1 MRQTFENAFNLHRN
15 GDLDAARSLYVEIIA
30 ADPAHFDAIHLL
42 GLLCHQTGAAV
53 EAEHLFKL
61 ALGMKPDFHQ
71 LYSNYARVLH
81 DERRFEE
88 ALACYEAAIILSPGD
103 HDVYFDCGALLQETK
118 HLDGALRNFDKSI
131 TIQADQPMA
140 FNNRGVVLR
149 DQRHIEASL
158 QNYEQAITLDPSYAL
173 AYSNKGSALKAL
185 HRVHDAIASYDIAIS
200 IDPIQADF
208 HYNRGNSLI
217 ELNRLDESLRSL
229 SDALALNETLVEAF
243 FCRGNVFQMQS
254 RFHEAIV
261 EYDMASSLRHDHAQ
275 VHSSKGEAL
284 RSLGQMTEAVSSLNQ
299 AIMIEPTLSEAYF
312 NRANTFRNIAQ
323 HEQALVDFDRA
334 IAIRGE
340 YAEAFLNKG
349 MLLKHLNRTA
359 EALASYDQALA
370 AKPEYADAFLN
381 RGELLMEWGL
391 FELALES
398 YDFAIAAKPD
408 YAGAHNNRGNANY
421 NLKRFD
427 EALKSYKTATALRP
441 DFPEGFL
448 NIGATLMEISQFR
461 EALIFYQHAIV
472 LKPDYPDA
480 YNNLALALKE
490 AKRYDEALANFDKS
504 LVLKPDYAQTHNNR
518 GVVLK
523 ELRIFDEALD
533 CFQEALRLAPGYF
546 STHSNLLFTMNY
558 MDQVPIAERLHEA
571 KLFGANASV
580 GANPKFEKWRNTH
593 APQKI
598 RLGFVSG
605 DFGNHPVGYFLEGLL
620 SHLDTSKFE
629 LVGYTTD
636 PLEDNLT
643 LRLKEKFQLWRS
655 LFGNRDSAAAQ
666 MIHEDGVHILID
678 LSGHTAKNRLP
689 VFAFKP
695 APVQAS
701 WLGYFA
707 TTGVREMDYFIG
719 DPYVTPPHE
728 EHHFS
733 ERIRRLPET
742 YLCFTPPSTQIEVGA
757 LPALV
762 NGYVT
767 FGSFNNFSKINA
779 AVITLWAEVLHV
791 VKDSRLFMK
800 AAQFDDLD
808 VVAEARHLFESHGV
822 APERLSFGGQT
833 NRTDY
838 FKAYNRVDIALDP
851 FPYPGGTTSVEGLWM
866 GVPVI
871 ARKGHRFI
879 AHNGETIAHNAG
891 QAHWIAEDD
900 NDYLRKAVLFSSDLA
915 ALART
920 RAALRGQVIAA
931 PICDAARF
939 AGHFEALMEDMWRD
953 YQRSAEPH
961 SL

>member
-1 MRQTFENAFNLHRN
+1 MMRQKFEIAFNLHRN
-15 GDLDAARSLYVEIIA
+15 GDLDPARGLYEEIIA
-30 ADPAHFDAIHLL
+30 ADPDHFDAIHLL
-42 GLLCHQTGAAV
+42 GLLHHQTGFAV
-53 EAEHLFKL
+53 EAELFFKK
-61 ALGMKPDFHQ
+61 ALRMKPDFHQ

-81 DERRFEE
+81 DERRFED
-88 ALACYEAAIILSPGD
+88 ALACYEAAIILLPGD
-103 HDVYFDCGALLQETK
+103 PEVYFDCGALLQETK
-118 HLDGALRNFDKSI
+118 RLDDALRNFDKAI
-131 TIQADQPMA
+131 TIKADHPMA

-149 DQRHIEASL
+149 DLRQIEASL
-158 QNYEQAITLDPSYAL
+158 HNYDQAITLDPSYAL

-185 HRVHDAIASYDIAIS
+185 HRAHDAIASYDIAIS
-200 IDPIQADF
+200 IDPLQADF

-217 ELNRLDESLRSL
+217 ELNRLDESLDSL
-229 SDALALNETLVEAF
+229 SEALALNETLVEAL
-243 FCRGNVFQMQS
+243 FCRGNVFQMLS
-254 RFHEAIV
+254 RFDEAIV
-261 EYDMASSLRHDHAQ
+261 QYDLAIALRPDHAQ
-275 VHSSKGEAL
+275 VHSSRGEAL
-284 RSLGQMTEAVSSLNQ
+284 RSLSRMNEAVSSYNS
-299 AIMIEPTLSEAYF
+299 AITIEPDLSEAYY
-312 NRANTFRNIAQ
+312 NRANVFRFLARS
-323 HEQALVDFDRA
+323 EQALVDFDRA
-334 IAIRGE
+334 IAIRGD
-340 YAEAFLNKG
+340 YAEAFLNKA

-359 EALASYDQALA
+359 EAFASYGQAVA
-370 AKPEYADAFLN
+370 AKPGYAEAFLN
-381 RGELLMEWGL
+381 RGELLMELGL
-391 FELALES
+391 FEEALQS

-427 EALKSYKTATALRP
+427 EALKSYQIATALRP

-448 NIGATLMEISQFR
+448 NIGATLMEISQFA

-472 LKPDYPDA
+472 LKPDYADA

-490 AKRYDEALANFDKS
+490 AKRFEEALASFDKS
-504 LVLKPDYAQTHNNR
+504 LAIKPHSAQTHSNR

-523 ELRIFDEALD
+523 ELRIFDEALE
-533 CFQEALRLAPGYF
+533 CFRQALRLSPAYY
-546 STHSNLLFTMNY
+546 SAHSNLLFTMNY

-571 KLFGANASV
+571 NLFGATASG
-580 GANPKFEKWRNTH
+580 GANPKFDGWRNTD

-620 SHLDTSKFE
+620 SHLDASTFE
-629 LVGYTTD
+629 WVGYTTD

-643 LRLKEKFQLWRS
+643 LRLKEKFQIWRP
-655 LFGNRDSAAAQ
+655 LFGKRDSAAAQ
-666 MIHEDGVHILID
+666 MIHDDGVHILID

-689 VFAFKP
+689 VFGFKP

-719 DPYVTPPHE
+719 DPHVTPPEE
-728 EHHFS
+728 EHHFC

-742 YLCFTPPSTQIEVGA
+742 YLCFTPPTTPIEVGS

-762 NGYVT
+762 NGHVT

-779 AVITLWAEVLHV
+779 AVIALWAKVLHA

-800 AAQFDDLD
+800 AAQFDDPD
-808 VVAEARHLFESHGV
+808 VIAEAGELFLSHGV
-822 APERLSFGGQT
+822 ARERLSFEGQT
-833 NRTDY
+833 NRIDY

-871 ARKGHRFI
+871 ARKGQRFI
-879 AHNGETIAHNAG
+879 SHNGETIAHNAG
-891 QAHWIAEDD
+891 QAHWIAGDD
-900 NDYLRKAVLFSSDLA
+900 DDYLRKAVLFSSDLP

-920 RAALRGQVIAA
+920 RAALRGQVMAS

-939 AGHFEALMEDMWRD
+939 AGHFERLMEDMWRD
-953 YQRSAEPH
+953 YKRKENP
-961 SL
+961 L